1 MKIGVKDDTG
11 RILMSQRGTARI
23 RLMSTQHTAL
33 DKIAQQMKEIAQRTG
48 VKIRGPIPLPTK
60 KLVVPVRKSPC
71 GNGTATWDKWQLRI
85 HKRLIDIDADERT
98 LRQIMQ
104 INVDPQIVYVE
115 IELH

>member
-1 MKIGVKDDTG
+1 
-11 RILMSQRGTARI
+11 MSQRGTARI
-23 RLMSTQHTAL
+23 RLMSTKHKAL

>member
-1 MKIGVKDDTG
+1 
-11 RILMSQRGTARI
+11 MSQRGTARI
-23 RLMSTQHTAL
+23 RLMSTQHKVL
-33 DKIAQQMKEIAQRTG
+33 DEIAQRMKEIAQRTG

-71 GNGTATWDKWQLRI
+71 GNGTATWEKWQMRI
-85 HKRLIDIDADERT
+85 HKRLLDIDADERT

-104 INVDPQIVYVE
+104 INVDPQIVYIE

>member
-1 MKIGVKDDTG
+1 
-11 RILMSQRGTARI
+11 MSQRGTARI
-23 RLMSTQHTAL
+23 RLMSTQHKAL
-33 DKIAQQMKEIAQRTG
+33 DEIALKMKEIAQRTG

-71 GNGTATWDKWQLRI
+71 GNGTPTWEKWQMRI
-85 HKRLIDIDADERT
+85 HKRLLDIDADERT

-104 INVDPQIVYVE
+104 INVDPQLVYVE

>member
-1 MKIGVKDDTG
+1 
-11 RILMSQRGTARI
+11 MSQRGTARI
-23 RLMSTQHTAL
+23 RLMSTQHKAL

-104 INVDPQIVYVE
+104 INVDPQVVYVE

>member
-1 MKIGVKDDTG
+1 MKIGVRDGTG

-23 RLMSTQHTAL
+23 RLMSTQHKAL

-104 INVDPQIVYVE
+104 INVDPQVVYVE

>member
-1 MKIGVKDDTG
+1 
-11 RILMSQRGTARI
+11 MSKRGTARI
-23 RLMSTQHTAL
+23 RLMSTQHKAL
-33 DKIAQQMKEIAQRTG
+33 DEIAQRMKEIAERTG

-71 GNGTATWDKWQLRI
+71 GNGTATWDKWQMRI
-85 HKRLIDIDADERT
+85 HKRLLDIDADERT

-104 INVDPQIVYVE
+104 INVDPQVVYVE

>member
-1 MKIGVKDDTG
+1 
-11 RILMSQRGTARI
+11 MSQRGTARI
-23 RLMSTQHTAL
+23 RLMSTQHKAL

-71 GNGTATWDKWQLRI
+71 GNGTATWDKWQMRI

-104 INVDPQIVYVE
+104 INVDPQVVYVE

>member
-1 MKIGVKDDTG
+1 MRIGAKGGTG

-23 RLMSTQHTAL
+23 RLMSTQHKAL

-71 GNGTATWDKWQLRI
+71 GNGTATWDKWQMRI